1 MKVRM
6 RRYSV
11 FPYFGL
17 VVALLMIWV
26 YLLNA
31 SCATP
36 PGISHYDQTLVKWN
50 DAMDSYRYQFE
61 RQTPEVQA
69 KWTEE
74 INPIL
79 LQASTALNTWGE
91 AQNDY
96 GKEQAF
102 IALERQAFDLLAKYA
117 IPTTTKEGDS

>member
-1 MKVRM
+1 MK
-6 RRYSV
+6 RYST
-11 FPYFGL
+11 FPYVGL
-17 VVALLMIWV
+17 MCALLILWF
-26 YLLNA
+26 YLVA
-31 SCATP
+31 GGCATP
-36 PGISHYDQTLVKWN
+36 PGISHYDQTLAKWN

-102 IALERQAFDLLAKYA
+102 ITLQRQAFDLLAKYA
-117 IPTTTKEGDS
+117 IPTTTEEGGS